1 MVHIE
6 NSRPR
11 YTQRGDECV
20 AFYALNVHSEGDRR
34 TRDKAT
40 VFRFFLR
47 TRDGFAFAIGRHRSS
62 VFRQADRRGS
72 FSLPLPLSLHFPSFS
87 SSTGVGE
94 AAHDETKIL
103 VDIFLPDARRVDR
116 MIANVRILICSG
128 CNSRPFCRVRPEEYL
143 LPGFLRREGVG
154 SLREP
159 NFWQRES
166 RFDDQR
172 PVAHQYTNKFINK
185 LTSRSFLT
193 IL

>member
-1 MVHIE
+1 MRGLLRVKRSFRRRSA
-6 NSRPR
+6 NSRQSGRFPFLLADAGR
-11 YTQRGDECV
+11 FCFCHRTTQIIRLPTGGQ
-20 AFYALNVHSEGDRR
+20 A
-34 TRDKAT
+34 
-40 VFRFFLR
+40 RFF
-47 TRDGFAFAIGRHRSS
+47 
-62 VFRQADRRGS
+62 
-72 FSLPLPLSLHFPSFS
+72 LPLPLSLHFPSFS